1 MSSSPITRPARRIGS
16 DPASLRIA
24 RHVAVLFLALVT
36 VYPFL
41 LVVVS
46 SLTPESDILINGF
59 RLLPASLTTDAYRA
73 LFADFGRIAGA
84 YRVTA
89 TVTLLGTGAGLSVSA
104 LIAYPLSL
112 RHLRGRSMFNLFV
125 LFPLLFSG
133 GMVPWY
139 IVMTRYL
146 GLRNSLPALILPIMV
161 LPFNVILLR
170 TFFQT
175 IPGAFRESALI
186 DGASETRILL
196 SIVAPISTAGLATIG
211 LFIALGY
218 WNNWFLSLMLIS
230 ARELFTLQF
239 LLREIISNILA
250 LQDDPTGQSIGDM
263 PTESLKMATA
273 VITIGPIIL
282 VYPFIQRYFISG
294 ITLGGIKG

>member
-146 GLRNSLPALILPIMV
+146 GLRNSLPALILPIV
-161 LPFNVILLR
+161 VAFTLTAVSR
-170 TFFQT
+170 TD
-175 IPGAFRESALI
+175 R
-186 DGASETRILL
+186 DVRK
-196 SIVAPISTAGLATIG
+196 TA
-211 LFIALGY
+211 IALGASTRQTL
-218 WNNWFLSLMLIS
+218 WTVFCESRFGVAAAVIAAFGRVVSEVGVAMILGGNVE
-230 ARELFTLQF
+230 RFTRTMTTSIVLNVDMGNF
-239 LLREIISNILA
+239 ALA
-250 LQDDPTGQSIGDM
+250 LALGIVLLGISLSINV
-263 PTESLKMATA
+263 LFQY
-273 VITIGPIIL
+273 V
-282 VYPFIQRYFISG
+282 Q
-294 ITLGGIKG
+294 GGGHD

>member
-1 MSSSPITRPARRIGS
+1 MSRTAIAAILRHLPVGLITLIMLYPI
-16 DPASLRIA
+16 
-24 RHVAVLFLALVT
+24 
-36 VYPFL
+36 L
-41 LVVVS
+41 LVVMS
-46 SLTPESDILINGF
+46 SLTPESEIIRNGF
-59 RLLPASLTTDAYRA
+59 RLVPGSLTLEAYEA
-73 LFADFGRIAGA
+73 LFMDFGRIASA

-89 TVTLLGTGAGLSVSA
+89 TVTILGTAGGLCVSA
-104 LIAYPLSL
+104 LLAYPLSL
-112 RHLRGRSMFNLFV
+112 KGLKGRSTLNLFV

-161 LPFNVILLR
+161 LRFNVILLR

-186 DGASETRILL
+186 DGACEARILV

-211 LFIALGY
+211 LFIALSY

-230 ARELFTLQF
+230 TRELFTLQF
-239 LLREIISNILA
+239 LLREIVSNILA
-250 LQDDPTGQSIGDM
+250 HQEDPTGQLIGDI
-263 PTESLKMATA
+263 PTEATKMATA
-273 VITIGPIIL
+273 VVTIGPIIL
-282 VYPFIQRYFISG
+282 VYPFVQRYFIRG